1 MSDFSNWDEQEQ
13 RIFIAKIIHNINYSQ
28 TNLVLM
34 KSIVELW
41 DRYPVREAIYFTQ
54 NLINQ
59 KPYKMEIQSIN
70 PSYNIINK
78 DSMLKLS
85 TELSQLIKEK
95 GLSSNIQGKQFVNV
109 EGWQFAGASL
119 GLMPIITSTQ
129 DLSNETAIKY
139 MATCEVR
146 NITTG
151 QLVATGIALCS
162 NAEKTKRFFDEYAI
176 LSMAQTRAIGKAYR
190 NLLAWLM
197 KAAGFEAT
205 PAEEMDFARDETPDQ
220 KPKVVEVVAEEIP
233 VEVDRDAIIKD
244 IQAVARMKDLTDIF
258 FSNKE
263 YNRKR
268 PAINEI
274 NDC

>member
-1 MSDFSNWDEQEQ
+1 
-13 RIFIAKIIHNINYSQ
+13 
-28 TNLVLM
+28 
-34 KSIVELW
+34 
-41 DRYPVREAIYFTQ
+41 
-54 NLINQ
+54 
-59 KPYKMEIQSIN
+59 MEIQSIN

-205 PAEEMDFARDETPDQ
+205 PAEEMDFADAKADARARDESPAK

-244 IQAVARMKDLTDIF
+244 IQAAARMKDLTDIF
-258 FSNKE
+258 FSNKGYIE
-263 YNRKR
+263 KDQQLMKLMT
-268 PAINEI
+268 AKKESLTTKKK
-274 NDC
+274 

>member
-1 MSDFSNWDEQEQ
+1 
-13 RIFIAKIIHNINYSQ
+13 
-28 TNLVLM
+28 
-34 KSIVELW
+34 
-41 DRYPVREAIYFTQ
+41 
-54 NLINQ
+54 
-59 KPYKMEIQSIN
+59 MEIQLTN
-70 PSYNIINK
+70 PSYELINK

-119 GLMPIITSTQ
+119 GLMPIITLTT
-129 DLSNETAIKY
+129 DLSKEDEIKY

-146 NITTG
+146 NITSG

-162 NAEKTKRFFDEYAI
+162 NKEKTKRYFDEYAI

-205 PAEEMDFARDETPDQ
+205 PAEEMDFAKDETPTK
-220 KPKVVEVVAEEIP
+220 KPKVVEVEVEEVP
-233 VEVDRDAIIKD
+233 VQPNRTQIISD
-244 IQAVARMKDLTDIF
+244 IQSVTRMKDLTELF
-258 FSNKE
+258 FSHKGYIESDEALMKLMKAKKE
-263 YNRKR
+263 SLTTKKK
-268 PAINEI
+268 
-274 NDC
+274 

>member
-1 MSDFSNWDEQEQ
+1 
-13 RIFIAKIIHNINYSQ
+13 
-28 TNLVLM
+28 
-34 KSIVELW
+34 
-41 DRYPVREAIYFTQ
+41 
-54 NLINQ
+54 
-59 KPYKMEIQSIN
+59 
-70 PSYNIINK
+70 
-78 DSMLKLS
+78 
-85 TELSQLIKEK
+85 
-95 GLSSNIQGKQFVNV
+95 
-109 EGWQFAGASL
+109 
-119 GLMPIITSTQ
+119 MPIITSTQ

-162 NAEKTKRFFDEYAI
+162 NAEKTKRYFDEYAI

-205 PAEEMDFARDETPDQ
+205 PAEEMDFAKDETPTK
-220 KPKVVEVVAEEIP
+220 KPKVVEVVAEEVP

-244 IQAVARMKDLTDIF
+244 IQAAARMKDLTDIF

-263 YNRKR
+263 YIEKDQQLMKLMT
-268 PAINEI
+268 AKKESLTTKKK
-274 NDC
+274 

>member
-1 MSDFSNWDEQEQ
+1 
-13 RIFIAKIIHNINYSQ
+13 
-28 TNLVLM
+28 
-34 KSIVELW
+34 
-41 DRYPVREAIYFTQ
+41 
-54 NLINQ
+54 
-59 KPYKMEIQSIN
+59 MEVQLTN
-70 PSYNIINK
+70 PSYELINK

-119 GLMPIITSTQ
+119 GLMPIITITT
-129 DLSNETAIKY
+129 DLSKDDEIKY

-146 NITTG
+146 NITSG

-162 NAEKTKRFFDEYAI
+162 NKEKTKRFFDEYAI

-205 PAEEMDFARDETPDQ
+205 PAEEMDFAKEEAPTK

-244 IQAVARMKDLTDIF
+244 IQAVTRMKDLTDVF
-258 FSNKE
+258 FANKE
-263 YNRKR
+263 YIEKDEHLMKLMK
-268 PAINEI
+268 AKKESLTTKKK
-274 NDC
+274 

>member
-1 MSDFSNWDEQEQ
+1 
-13 RIFIAKIIHNINYSQ
+13 
-28 TNLVLM
+28 
-34 KSIVELW
+34 
-41 DRYPVREAIYFTQ
+41 
-54 NLINQ
+54 
-59 KPYKMEIQSIN
+59 MEIQLTN
-70 PSYNIINK
+70 PSYELINK

-119 GLMPIITSTQ
+119 GLMPIITLTT
-129 DLSNETAIKY
+129 DLSKEDEIKY

-146 NITTG
+146 NITSG

-162 NAEKTKRFFDEYAI
+162 NKEKTKRYFDEYAI

-205 PAEEMDFARDETPDQ
+205 PAEEMDFADAKADARAVKEETPTK
-220 KPKVVEVVAEEIP
+220 KPKVVEVVAEEVP

-244 IQAVARMKDLTDIF
+244 IQAVTRMKDLTDIF
-258 FSNKE
+258 FSNKNYIE
-263 YNRKR
+263 KDEQLMKLMT
-268 PAINEI
+268 AKKESLTTKKK
-274 NDC
+274 

>member
-1 MSDFSNWDEQEQ
+1 
-13 RIFIAKIIHNINYSQ
+13 
-28 TNLVLM
+28 
-34 KSIVELW
+34 
-41 DRYPVREAIYFTQ
+41 
-54 NLINQ
+54 
-59 KPYKMEIQSIN
+59 MEMQITS
-70 PSYNIINK
+70 PSYELINK

-85 TELSQLIKEK
+85 TELSKLIKEK

-162 NAEKTKRFFDEYAI
+162 NAEKTKRYFDEYAI

-205 PAEEMDFARDETPDQ
+205 PAEEMDFAKDETPTK

-244 IQAVARMKDLTDIF
+244 IQSATRMKDLTDVF
-258 FSNKE
+258 FGNKE
-263 YNRKR
+263 YIEKD
-268 PAINEI
+268 EQLMKLMKSKKESLTTKKK
-274 NDC
+274 

>member
-1 MSDFSNWDEQEQ
+1 
-13 RIFIAKIIHNINYSQ
+13 
-28 TNLVLM
+28 
-34 KSIVELW
+34 
-41 DRYPVREAIYFTQ
+41 
-54 NLINQ
+54 
-59 KPYKMEIQSIN
+59 MEMQLTN
-70 PSYNIINK
+70 PSYELINK

-162 NAEKTKRFFDEYAI
+162 NAEKTKRYFDEYAI

-205 PAEEMDFARDETPDQ
+205 PAEEMDFAKDETPTK
-220 KPKVVEVVAEEIP
+220 KPKIVEVVAEEIP
-233 VEVDRDAIIKD
+233 VEVDRDGIIKD
-244 IQAVARMKDLTDIF
+244 IQAAARMKDLTDVF
-258 FSNKE
+258 FANKE
-263 YNRKR
+263 YIEKD
-268 PAINEI
+268 EQLMKLMKSKKESLTTKKK
-274 NDC
+274 

>member
-1 MSDFSNWDEQEQ
+1 
-13 RIFIAKIIHNINYSQ
+13 
-28 TNLVLM
+28 
-34 KSIVELW
+34 
-41 DRYPVREAIYFTQ
+41 
-54 NLINQ
+54 
-59 KPYKMEIQSIN
+59 MEIQLTN
-70 PSYNIINK
+70 PSYELINK

-129 DLSNETAIKY
+129 DLSNETSIKY

-151 QLVATGIALCS
+151 TVVATGIALCS
-162 NAEKTKRFFDEYAI
+162 NAEKTKRYFDEYAI

-205 PAEEMDFARDETPDQ
+205 PAEEMDFADAKADARAKEETPTK

-233 VEVDRDAIIKD
+233 VEVDREQLVKD
-244 IQAVARMKDLTDIF
+244 IAAITRMKDLTEVF
-258 FSNKE
+258 FSHKSYIENDIYLMDLMKSKKE
-263 YNRKR
+263 SLTTKKK
-268 PAINEI
+268 
-274 NDC
+274 

>member
-1 MSDFSNWDEQEQ
+1 
-13 RIFIAKIIHNINYSQ
+13 
-28 TNLVLM
+28 
-34 KSIVELW
+34 
-41 DRYPVREAIYFTQ
+41 
-54 NLINQ
+54 
-59 KPYKMEIQSIN
+59 MEMQLTN
-70 PSYNIINK
+70 PSYELINK

-119 GLMPIITSTQ
+119 GLMPIITLTT
-129 DLSNETAIKY
+129 DLSKDDEIKY

-146 NITTG
+146 NITSG

-162 NAEKTKRFFDEYAI
+162 NKEKTKRFFDEYAI

-205 PAEEMDFARDETPDQ
+205 PAEEMDFADAKADARAKEEAPTK

-244 IQAVARMKDLTDIF
+244 IQAAARMKDLTDVF
-258 FSNKE
+258 FGNKE
-263 YNRKR
+263 YIEKD
-268 PAINEI
+268 EQLMKLMKSKKESLTTKKK
-274 NDC
+274 

>member
-1 MSDFSNWDEQEQ
+1 
-13 RIFIAKIIHNINYSQ
+13 
-28 TNLVLM
+28 
-34 KSIVELW
+34 
-41 DRYPVREAIYFTQ
+41 
-54 NLINQ
+54 
-59 KPYKMEIQSIN
+59 MEMQLTK
-70 PSYNIINK
+70 PSYELINK
-78 DSMLKLS
+78 DSMLQLA

-109 EGWQFAGASL
+109 EGWQFCGASL
-119 GLMPIITSTQ
+119 GLMPIITITT
-129 DLSNETAIKY
+129 DLSKDDEIKY

-146 NITTG
+146 NITSG

-162 NAEKTKRFFDEYAI
+162 NKEKTKRFFDEYAI

-205 PAEEMDFARDETPDQ
+205 PAEEMDFAKEEAPAK

-233 VEVDRDAIIKD
+233 VEVNRDAIIKD
-244 IQAVARMKDLTDIF
+244 IQAAARMKDLTDIF

-263 YNRKR
+263 YIEKDQQLMKLMT
-268 PAINEI
+268 AKKESLTTKKK
-274 NDC
+274 

>member
-1 MSDFSNWDEQEQ
+1 
-13 RIFIAKIIHNINYSQ
+13 
-28 TNLVLM
+28 
-34 KSIVELW
+34 
-41 DRYPVREAIYFTQ
+41 
-54 NLINQ
+54 
-59 KPYKMEIQSIN
+59 MEMQITS
-70 PSYNIINK
+70 PSYELINK

-85 TELSQLIKEK
+85 TELSKLIKEK

-129 DLSNETAIKY
+129 DLSNETSIKY

-151 QLVATGIALCS
+151 TVVATGVALCS
-162 NAEKTKRFFDEYAI
+162 NAEKTKRYFDEYAI

-205 PAEEMDFARDETPDQ
+205 PAEEMDFAKEEAPTK
-220 KPKVVEVVAEEIP
+220 KPKVFEVEIVPEEIAT
-233 VEVDRDAIIKD
+233 EVDRDGIIKD
-244 IQAVARMKDLTDIF
+244 IQAAARMKDLTDIF

-263 YNRKR
+263 YIEKDQQLMKLMT
-268 PAINEI
+268 AKKESLTTKKK
-274 NDC
+274 

>member
-1 MSDFSNWDEQEQ
+1 
-13 RIFIAKIIHNINYSQ
+13 
-28 TNLVLM
+28 
-34 KSIVELW
+34 
-41 DRYPVREAIYFTQ
+41 
-54 NLINQ
+54 
-59 KPYKMEIQSIN
+59 MEIQLTS
-70 PSYNIINK
+70 PSYELINK

-85 TELSQLIKEK
+85 TELSKLIKEK

-205 PAEEMDFARDETPDQ
+205 PAEEMDFARDEAPTK
-220 KPKVVEVVAEEIP
+220 KPKVVEVVAEEMP

-263 YNRKR
+263 YIEKDQQLMKLMT
-268 PAINEI
+268 AKKESLTTKKK
-274 NDC
+274 